1 MSEHENRAHI
11 ERALLSPLSLI
22 PADLQAAFKSYQLQ
36 HYWRFLLLV
45 NLLGQAA
52 YFSYGFADALL
63 LPDIGSTSIT
73 VRSNTPQ
80 GL

>member
-36 HYWRFLLLV
+36 HYCNRPVSPVLFELM
-45 NLLGQAA
+45 
-52 YFSYGFADALL
+52 
-63 LPDIGSTSIT
+63 
-73 VRSNTPQ
+73 
-80 GL
+80 